1 MKEFVK
7 KYPGLF
13 VDMIGSIG
21 YTDALNQAKPVD
33 HGVERVCLL
42 IEGQSKKKGKVIF
55 IGNGGSAAISSHMSI
70 DFWKNGNIP
79 SMCFNDGALL
89 TCLGNDYGY
98 EKGFEKPIEMFMNS
112 EDVLIAISSSGRSPN
127 ILNGVGAARGI
138 GCEAVTLSG
147 FGEDNPLRRM
157 GSHNFYVPADKYGFV
172 EIVHQYICHWIL
184 DSILYNRSIYK

>member
-13 VDMIGSIG
+13 VDMVGSIG

-33 HGVERVCLL
+33 DGIERVCLL
-42 IEGQSKKKGKVIF
+42 IEGQSGKKGKVIF

-98 EKGFEKPIEMFMNS
+98 EKVFEKPIEMFMNS
-112 EDVLIAISSSGRSPN
+112 EDVLIAISSSGRSQN
-127 ILNGVGAARGI
+127 ILNGVRAARDI

-147 FGEDNPLRRM
+147 FGKDNPL
-157 GSHNFYVPADKYGFV
+157 
-172 EIVHQYICHWIL
+172 
-184 DSILYNRSIYK
+184 

>member
-7 KYPGLF
+7 QYPGLF

-21 YTDALNQAKPVD
+21 YTDGSRQARSVD
-33 HGVERVCLL
+33 DGIERVCLL
-42 IEGQSKKKGKVIF
+42 IEGQSRRKGKVIF

-98 EKGFEKPIEMFMNS
+98 EKVFEKPIEMFMNN
-112 EDVLIAISSSGRSPN
+112 EDVLIAISSSGRSQN
-127 ILNGVGAARGI
+127 ILNGVRAARDI

-157 GSHNFYVPADKYGFV
+157 GSHNFFVPADKYGFV